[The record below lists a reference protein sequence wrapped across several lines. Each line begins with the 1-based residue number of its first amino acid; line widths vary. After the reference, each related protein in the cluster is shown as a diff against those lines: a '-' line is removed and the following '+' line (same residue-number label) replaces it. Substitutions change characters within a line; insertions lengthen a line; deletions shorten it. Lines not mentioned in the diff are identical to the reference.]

1 MNGILNLCGKLI
13 NLSFKRKTS
22 FSCQIYFL
30 FGIKIDIFNDNC
42 YFYQLNKV
50 QCAPHLS
57 VSFNKSFFTQFNVM
71 IFPLPHHLKKYVS
84 TSPPSIAPLHLFLL
98 FSWSNI
104 GLFLFPDLHTFNQH
118 IRFTPNLK
126 IYLMNPLPIKI
137 SIPILSPLVTA
148 KMQER
153 ESCAPKL
160 AVPLFYFLLF
170 LKPFYNVYETIDCRL
185 PA

>member
-57 VSFNKSFFTQFNVM
+57 VSFNKVSLLSLMSSFFLSLT
-71 IFPLPHHLKKYVS
+71 
-84 TSPPSIAPLHLFLL
+84 
-98 FSWSNI
+98 
-104 GLFLFPDLHTFNQH
+104 
-118 IRFTPNLK
+118 
-126 IYLMNPLPIKI
+126 I
-137 SIPILSPLVTA
+137 SKS
-148 KMQER
+148 M
-153 ESCAPKL
+153 
-160 AVPLFYFLLF
+160 
-170 LKPFYNVYETIDCRL
+170 
-185 PA
+185 